1 MEYQYLDR
9 IDSPEDLKRLSSK
22 EIPALN
28 REIRDFL
35 IRNTTE
41 HGGHLASNLGVVE
54 LSVALH
60 RVFDSPRDHV
70 IWDVGHQSYVHKL
83 LTGRRERFR
92 DLRVPGGLSGF
103 TKRSE
108 SEHDAFGAGHSS
120 TSVSS
125 ALGFA
130 RADALCGSSA
140 YTVAVIG
147 DGAFT
152 GGMVHEALNN
162 VAPDMR
168 LIIVLNENEMSISK
182 NIGTFARY
190 IARIRSS
197 KSYNRVKKNTTSVL
211 RRVPLIG
218 KPLFRLGRWAKRLFK
233 NLIYHSNFFEELGLF
248 YIGPINGNDY
258 AKTEQALRAAKMKGE
273 PVVIHLHTKKG
284 KGYEPAET
292 DPCGYHGVAVRPT
305 DKITFS
311 RAFGD
316 ALSELAERDPKVAAV
331 TAAMGVGTGLEDFAS
346 RYPSRYFDVGIAE
359 EHALTFSAGLAAAG
373 MHPYVAVYSTF
384 LQRAYDSIVHDI
396 ALQGLPVHIMVD
408 RAGLAVADGPTHHG
422 IFDVAFLS
430 HIPSLSLYAP
440 ITFGSLRAIMEK
452 TKDAESP
459 VVIRYPNREE
469 SAEITSA
476 FYPDGDY
483 ENFGVRAYRAE
494 GADVLVITYGSIVTE
509 ALAAADLL
517 EKEGIRLGVLLVEE
531 LKPYDLAAERI
542 EKMIGKEKPVIFLEE
557 GVYDGGASMLLAD
570 RLALKGSLCCG
581 HRILAIRDHFASPE
595 VRCNLFAHCGIDR
608 TTIFKSAME
617 LALKKDKN

>member
-1 MEYQYLDR
+1 MEYQFLDR
-9 IDSPEDLKRLSSK
+9 IDSPNDLKAFSPK
-22 EIPALN
+22 EIAVLN
-28 REIRDFL
+28 QEIRDFL
-35 IRNTTE
+35 INNAAE

-60 RVFDSPRDHV
+60 RVFDSPQDH
-70 IWDVGHQSYVHKL
+70 ILWDVGHQSYAHKL
-83 LTGRRERFR
+83 LTGRRKQFS

-108 SEHDAFGAGHSS
+108 SVHDPFGAGHSS
-120 TSVSS
+120 TSVSA

-130 RADALCGSSA
+130 RADALSGSGA

-218 KPLFRLGRWAKRLFK
+218 KPLFRLGRWTKRQFK
-233 NLIYHSNFFEELGLF
+233 NLIYHSNYFEELGLF

-258 AKTEQALRAAKMKGE
+258 VKTEQALRAAKMKGE

-284 KGYEPAET
+284 KGYEPAEK
-292 DPCGYHGVAVRPT
+292 DPCGYHGVAVSPT
-305 DKITFS
+305 DGTTFS

-316 ALSELAERDPKVAAV
+316 ALSELAAVDPKITAV
-331 TAAMGVGTGLEDFAS
+331 TAAMGVGTGLEEFAS
-346 RYPSRYFDVGIAE
+346 RYADRYFDVGIAE

-396 ALQGLPVHIMVD
+396 ALQRLPVHIMVD
-408 RAGLAVADGPTHHG
+408 RAGLAFGDGPTHHG

-430 HIPSLSLYAP
+430 HIPNLSVYAP
-440 ITFGSLRAIMEK
+440 ITFGTLRAIMEK
-452 TKDAESP
+452 TKDSKDP
-459 VVIRYPNREE
+459 VVIRYPNKSECGK
-469 SAEITSA
+469 IVSA
-476 FYPDGDY
+476 FYAEDGYDSI
-483 ENFGVRAYRAE
+483 GLRSYRVDD
-494 GADVLVITYGSIVTE
+494 ADVIVVTYGSIASE
-509 ALAAADLL
+509 ALAAAELL
-517 EKEGIRLGVLLVEE
+517 DEQGIRLGVLLLEE
-531 LKPYDLAAERI
+531 LKPYDRAAERI
-542 EKMIGKEKPVIFLEE
+542 ASAIGEAKPTIFLEE
-557 GVYDGGASMLLAD
+557 GIFDGGAAMLLAE
-570 RLALKGSLCCG
+570 RLGASGHLNRG

-595 VRCNLFAHCGIDR
+595 ERCDLLAHCGIDR
-608 TTIFKSAME
+608 FSIVESAKE
-617 LALKKDKN
+617 LL